1 MRIGLVVSALSVA
14 AFGGLSVRSAGAAGG
29 GLCANL
35 ASIEQATVTRVNL
48 LHNKYG
54 PFEFPARVSV
64 TSPVL
69 ARSLA
74 SAVCGLPRF
83 PAGVF
88 ACPMDLGLRYRV
100 QFNGQVGPVTI
111 DPAGCETVSGAGPVR
126 RASSGFWP
134 KFGRVLGLKKTTD
147 ATFRGR
153 LR

>member
-54 PFEFPARVSV
+54 PFEFAARVSI

-88 ACPMDLGLRYRV
+88 HCPADLGLRYRA
-100 QFNGQVGPVTI
+100 QFSGQVGPATI
-111 DPAGCETVSGAGPVR
+111 DPAGCETVTGAGPVR

-134 KFGRVLGLKKTTD
+134 KFGRALGLKKATD